1 MKSEKKNQSGFKK
14 GQHTQTALL
23 RVFNDFLFIL
33 DVGDSAI
40 LILIDLSAAF
50 GTVDNDIL
58 SCLDQTAA
66 LQPQSFTDFAS
77 V

>member
-23 RVFNDFLFIL
+23 RVYNDFLFIP

-50 GTVDNDIL
+50 GTFFLVW
-58 SCLDQTAA
+58 TK
-66 LQPQSFTDFAS
+66 LQPYSHSPSLISLLFS
-77 V
+77 